1 MIATNPDSSPHDDAD
16 LVPARLACPMC
27 GERHQDRLVW
37 IDEDRVRCANCN
49 AEYEPGKGGGHD
61 A

>member
-1 MIATNPDSSPHDDAD
+1 MVAANTTPMPDDDDD
-16 LVPARLACPMC
+16 LVPANLACPMC

-37 IDEDRVRCANCN
+37 IDDESVRCANCN
-49 AEYEPGKGGGHD
+49 AEYEPGKAGDHV